1 MKENKEKYMTPT
13 VKVVGFMVES
23 GFAGSPDRVV
33 QPDSGNDGM
42 NEKMQD
48 GSSLGWGWDWN
59 SNSSSDE

>member
-33 QPDSGNDGM
+33 QPSTTEDDGMSEKMNDGTT
-42 NEKMQD
+42 
-48 GSSLGWGWDWN
+48 LGWGWN
-59 SNSSSDE
+59 INE